1 MDEQSERVSS
11 AFDSDSSGSEN
22 KLSSQAPE
30 APVVD
35 EDEDEQNNGF
45 NDLDQI
51 KGGFKL
57 DLGASN
63 LNELGIEFVIKFSRV
78 FKTINEV
85 NFGKQKMKASAVEK
99 FGEQLKLNKYIEKVD
114 FSDQG
119 FSGKQANML
128 KAEIAKNI

>member
-45 NDLDQI
+45 NDLD
-51 KGGFKL
+51 
-57 DLGASN
+57 
-63 LNELGIEFVIKFSRV
+63 
-78 FKTINEV
+78 
-85 NFGKQKMKASAVEK
+85 
-99 FGEQLKLNKYIEKVD
+99 
-114 FSDQG
+114 
-119 FSGKQANML
+119 
-128 KAEIAKNI
+128 